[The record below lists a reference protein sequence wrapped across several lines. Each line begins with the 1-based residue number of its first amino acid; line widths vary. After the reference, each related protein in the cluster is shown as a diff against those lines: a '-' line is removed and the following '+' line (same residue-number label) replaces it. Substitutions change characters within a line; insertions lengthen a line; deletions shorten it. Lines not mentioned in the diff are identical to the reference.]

1 MTKEE
6 LSKHICDVLTSI
18 QKDSGQPVPA
28 LSDKTIPLAELIE
41 FDSLACVDAEVR
53 LSERLGVDIEKLPFK
68 SVKTGQEQSIR
79 EIVDY
84 VSETYGAKLRG
95 KS

>member
-6 LSKHICDVLTSI
+6 ISKHIFDVLTAI
-18 QKDSGQPVPA
+18 QKDSGQPVPV

-68 SVKTGQEQSIR
+68 SVTTGREQSIHD
-79 EIVDY
+79 IVDY
-84 VSETYGAKLRG
+84 VSATYGKKLG
-95 KS
+95 EKS